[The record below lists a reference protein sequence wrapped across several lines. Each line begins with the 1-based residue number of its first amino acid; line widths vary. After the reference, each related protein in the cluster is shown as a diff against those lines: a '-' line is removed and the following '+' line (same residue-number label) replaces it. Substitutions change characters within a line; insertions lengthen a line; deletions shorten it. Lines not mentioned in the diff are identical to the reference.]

1 MNASLSPDESRRLQA
16 LQLYEVLDTQAE
28 DTYDDITRLA
38 AQLAQTPI
46 SLISLVDESRQWF
59 KSHFGLG
66 VSETPREYSFCAH
79 AILERGEVF
88 EVQDAWL
95 DTRFADNPLVTA
107 APFMRFYAGTPLI
120 TPDGRAL
127 GTLNVIDRVPRK
139 LTEAQATGLRVLGR
153 QVVAQ
158 LELRRRAREL
168 KAEVGQRTRSE
179 ALLRQDY
186 ELVIS
191 RLRQSEQDKDRLLE
205 QAEAARLSLINV
217 LEDEKRTGRA
227 LLEAQRFAEQI
238 TEIMPSVLYV
248 YDFNERRNVFV
259 NREVVSSLGYTQGE
273 LEQGPVDPVVRF
285 MHSDDQA
292 LFGAHMAR
300 VLALP
305 DATVAEFTY
314 RMRHA
319 DGRWRWFQSRDAVFA
334 RNPDGAVRQVVGTA
348 TDITAIKVAEE
359 SLRSSEERF
368 RTLAE
373 LSPVGIGAA
382 NAAGAM
388 SYVNQRAGEII
399 GLPVA
404 QCLGEGWVAAVH
416 PDDHERVESGLHD
429 AVARGVTYRDEFR
442 FVHAE
447 GRVVHVI
454 AEGRPLLD
462 EHTKVMSYVAT
473 LVDVSA
479 LKEIEQH
486 QRAREAA
493 EQANKAKSDFLARMS
508 HELRTPLNA
517 ILGFSQLMQMDSRA
531 ALSAPQAERV
541 QHIRSAGEHL
551 LEMINETL
559 DLARIEG
566 GRIALSVVPV
576 RLAALAAVCAT
587 VVEPMALRADVQ
599 LHNQIAADANLV
611 LQADPV
617 RLQEILLN
625 LLSNAIK
632 YNRPGGHVH
641 LEAHAQGDR
650 VFVSVR
656 DSGAGLN
663 ADQLANLFQPFNRLG
678 AESTGIE
685 GTGLGLAIAERLARL
700 MGGALSAS
708 SQPGEGSVFT
718 LELAAAPA
726 DGKSAPLP
734 APGEVRR
741 AEVEGAFSVVYIE
754 DDASN
759 ALLLEQVFAT
769 LPRCR
774 LRVARCGA
782 NGVAEVLRDPPDL
795 VLLDLNLPDISGFEV
810 LARLRANPRTRALTC
825 VALSADAM
833 PDNIQRVRDA
843 GFDDFLSKPIEID
856 GFVRRIADLLAPR
869 TGANPTS

>member
-1 MNASLSPDESRRLQA
+1 MNASLPPDEAQRLRA
-16 LQLYEVLDTQAE
+16 LLQYKVLDTEPE

-38 AQLAQTPI
+38 AQLAETPI
-46 SLISLVDESRQWF
+46 SLISLIDEKRQWF

-66 VSETPREYSFCAH
+66 ANETPREYSFCAH
-79 AILERGEVF
+79 AILKPGEVF
-88 EVQDAWL
+88 EVPDAWL
-95 DTRFADNPLVTA
+95 DPRFADNPLVTA
-107 APFMRFYAGTPLI
+107 APFMRFYAGTPLV
-120 TPDGRAL
+120 TPKGRAL

-158 LELRRRAREL
+158 LELRRRAEEL
-168 KAEVGQRTRSE
+168 KAEVAKRTRSE
-179 ALLRQDY
+179 AMLRADY
-186 ELVIS
+186 ERVIS
-191 RLRQSEQDKDRLLE
+191 QLRQSEQEKDRLLE
-205 QAEAARLSLINV
+205 LAEAAHLSLTTV
-217 LEDEKRTGRA
+217 LEEEQRTGKA
-227 LLEAQRFAEQI
+227 LLEARRFTEQI
-238 TEIMPSVLYV
+238 TEVMPGVLYV
-248 YDFNERRNVFV
+248 YDFNQRRNVFV
-259 NREVVSSLGYTQGE
+259 NREVVSSLGYSQAE
-273 LEQGPVDPVVRF
+273 LQQGPVDPVIRF
-285 MHSDDQA
+285 MHSEDQA
-292 LFGAHMAR
+292 LFHAHISR
-300 VLALP
+300 VLTLP

-319 DGRWRWFQSRDAVFA
+319 DGRWCWFQSRDAIFA
-334 RNPDGAVRQVVGTA
+334 RNPDGSVRQVVGTA
-348 TDITAIKVAEE
+348 TDITAIKIAEE

-373 LSPVGIGAA
+373 LSAVGIGAA
-382 NAAGAM
+382 DATGAM
-388 SYVNQRAGEII
+388 SYVNERASEII
-399 GLPVA
+399 GLPVD

-416 PDDHERVESGLHD
+416 PGDHERVANGLHD

-442 FVHAE
+442 FLHAE

-454 AEGRPLLD
+454 AEGRPLVD
-462 EHTKVMSYVAT
+462 EHAKAMSYVAT

-517 ILGFSQLMQMDSRA
+517 ILGFSQLMQMDPRA
-531 ALSAPQAERV
+531 ALSVHQAERV

-576 RLAALAAVCAT
+576 RLAALAAACVT
-587 VVEPMALRADVQ
+587 VVGPLALGAKVQ
-599 LHNQIAADANLV
+599 LLNQIAADANLV
-611 LQADPV
+611 VQADPM
-617 RLQEILLN
+617 RLQEIVLN

-632 YNRPGGHVH
+632 YNRAAGRVH
-641 LEAHAQGDR
+641 LTARALGDR
-650 VFVSVR
+650 VLISVQ

-663 ADQLANLFQPFNRLG
+663 ADQLANLFQAFNRLG

-685 GTGLGLAIAERLARL
+685 GTGLGLAIAQRLAQL
-700 MGGALSAS
+700 MGGSLSAS
-708 SQPGEGSVFT
+708 SQPGVGSVFT
-718 LELAAAPA
+718 LDLAAAPA
-726 DGKSAPLP
+726 DGKSSPLP
-734 APGEVRR
+734 APVEARR
-741 AEVEGAFSVVYIE
+741 AEVNKAFSVVYIE

-759 ALLLEQVFAT
+759 ALLLEQVFAA
-769 LPRCR
+769 LPGCR
-774 LRVARCGA
+774 LRVARSGA
-782 NGVAEVLRDPPDL
+782 DGVAEVLNDPPDL

-810 LARLRANPRTRALTC
+810 LARLQANPHTRALTC

-833 PDNIQRVRDA
+833 PDTLQRVRDA

-856 GFVRRIADLLAPR
+856 GFVRRIGDLLAR
-869 TGANPTS
+869 QNGAIR

>member
-16 LQLYEVLDTQAE
+16 LQQYVVLDTE
-28 DTYDDITRLA
+28 PEESYDDITRLA
-38 AQLAQTPI
+38 AQLTGSPI
-46 SLISLVDESRQWF
+46 SLISLVDENRLWF

-66 VSETPREYSFCAH
+66 ANEAPREYSFCTH
-79 AILERGEVF
+79 AIQEHRDVF
-88 EVQDAWL
+88 EVPDATQDA
-95 DTRFADNPLVTA
+95 RFADNPLVA
-107 APFMRFYAGTPLI
+107 QAPFMRFYAGTPLT

-127 GTLNVIDRVPRK
+127 GTLNVIDFVPRT
-139 LTEAQATGLRVLGR
+139 LTAAQATGLLVLGR

-168 KAEVGQRTRSE
+168 IAEVSQRTLSE

-186 ELVIS
+186 ERVIS

-205 QAEAARLSLINV
+205 QAEAARQSLTRV
-217 LEDEKRTGRA
+217 LEDEQRTGKA
-227 LLEAQRFAEQI
+227 LLEARRFTEQI

-259 NREVVSSLGYTQGE
+259 NREVVSSLGYTQAE
-273 LEQGPVDPVVRF
+273 LQEGPVDPVMRF

-292 LFGAHMAR
+292 QFGAHMAR
-300 VLALP
+300 VLTLP

-334 RNPDGAVRQVVGTA
+334 RNPDGSVRQVVGTA

-359 SLRSSEERF
+359 SWRSSEERF

-373 LSPVGIGAA
+373 LSSVGIGAA
-382 NAAGAM
+382 DATGAM
-388 SYVNQRAGEII
+388 SYVNERAGEIT
-399 GLPVA
+399 GLPLA
-404 QCLGEGWVAAVH
+404 DCLGQGWVDAVH
-416 PDDHERVESGLHD
+416 PQDHERVAHGLRD
-429 AVARGVTYRDEFR
+429 AVRQGVTYRDEFR
-442 FVHAE
+442 FLHRD
-447 GRVVHVI
+447 GRIVHVI

-462 EHTKVMSYVAT
+462 EHAGVMSYVAT

-517 ILGFSQLMQMDSRA
+517 ILGFSQLMQMDPRA
-531 ALSAPQAERV
+531 ALSPPQAERV
-541 QHIRSAGEHL
+541 RHIRSAGEHL

-576 RLAALAAVCAT
+576 RLAALVATCVT
-587 VVEPMALRADVQ
+587 VVGPLALRANVQ
-599 LHNQIAADANLV
+599 LLNQIAADAKLV
-611 LQADPV
+611 VQADPM
-617 RLQEILLN
+617 RLQEIVLN

-632 YNRPGGHVH
+632 YNRPEGHVH
-641 LEAHAQGDR
+641 LTAHAQGDR
-650 VFVSVR
+650 VRVSVH

-678 AESTGIE
+678 AESSGIE
-685 GTGLGLAIAERLARL
+685 GTGLGLAIAERLAQL
-700 MGGALSAS
+700 MGGSLSAS
-708 SQPGEGSVFT
+708 SQPGVGSVFT
-718 LELAAAPA
+718 LDLAAAPA
-726 DGKSAPLP
+726 DAKSSPLP
-734 APGEVRR
+734 AALAARRVEVG
-741 AEVEGAFSVVYIE
+741 GAFSVVYIE

-769 LPRCR
+769 MPGGS

-782 NGVAEVLRDPPDL
+782 DGLAAVQNDPPDL

-810 LARLRANPRTRALTC
+810 LARLRANPRTRALIC

-856 GFVRRIADLLAPR
+856 GFVSRIGDLLAR
-869 TGANPTS
+869 RNGANPVT